1 MKQIVMILLCALTAV
16 SLSACAPRYQ
26 HDAGGGGAPQPAP
39 SGQQPT
45 GAPGGSGP
53 AGQPQS

>member
-1 MKQIVMILLCALTAV
+1 MKQIVMILLFVLSAA
-16 SLSACAPRYQ
+16 SLSACAPRDQ
-26 HDAGGGGAPQPAP
+26 QGGGAPQPAP
-39 SGQQPT
+39 SGQQPP

>member
-1 MKQIVMILLCALTAV
+1 MKNIALALSFAFSVTLLSGCAHWGASDTH
-16 SLSACAPRYQ
+16 SPPPAP
-26 HDAGGGGAPQPAP
+26 P
-39 SGQQPT
+39 SGQQPP